1 MPATMHELDN
11 QELRIAKALIRNPRL
26 SDNRLG
32 EENDIPVRTVSRKR
46 ARLEENG
53 LLQYFAEVDMSE
65 RGTGHFQCRHL
76 YIIKFRIGVTV
87 KQIQTEVRHEPNIVT
102 VFTRSIYESYIAE
115 LDGRVALV
123 MVVEGASDTDVVERF
138 QEEIVPSLK
147 KNHGDDSIEEV
158 STIRLLSRVRLL
170 RNYLPEVNMKHGRM
184 RPDWSADAIFVA

>member
-1 MPATMHELDN
+1 MHQLDS
-11 QELRIAKALIRNPRL
+11 QELKIAKALIRNPRL

-46 ARLEENG
+46 ARLEEGG
-53 LLQYFAEVDMSE
+53 LLQYFAHVDMSE

-87 KQIQTEVRHEPNIVT
+87 KQIQNEVRNEPNVVT

-170 RNYLPEVNMKHGRM
+170 RNYLPEVNMQNGRM
-184 RPDWSADAIFVA
+184 KPDWSADAIFVA

>member
-1 MPATMHELDN
+1 MHELDN

-46 ARLEENG
+46 ARLEESG

-87 KQIQTEVRHEPNIVT
+87 KQIQNEVRNEPNVVT

-170 RNYLPEVNMKHGRM
+170 RNYLPEVNMQHGRM
-184 RPDWSADAIFVA
+184 RPDWSDDAIFVA